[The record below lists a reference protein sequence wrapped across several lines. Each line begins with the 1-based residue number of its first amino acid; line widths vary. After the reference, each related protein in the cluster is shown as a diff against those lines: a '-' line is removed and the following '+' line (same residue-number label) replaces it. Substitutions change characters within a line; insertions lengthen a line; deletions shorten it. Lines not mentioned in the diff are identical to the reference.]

1 MAYITCEDLALGYEG
16 KAVTEHIHFTV
27 NKGDYLCIIGENGA
41 GKSTLMKTLLR
52 LIQPISGT
60 IETGDGLSA
69 YEVGYLP
76 QQTAVQKDF
85 PASVME
91 IVLTGTLNKSGW
103 KPFYSRQQ
111 KNEAQQNM
119 EKMGIW
125 NLRNRCYR
133 ELSGGQQQRCAIARA
148 LIKNPAILLCDE
160 PTGALD
166 SKTSRDVLQLLQKI
180 NVKYRTT
187 ILLITH
193 NENIAP
199 MADRILRIHDG
210 RIVENIINTRKPVKE
225 LDI

>member
-1 MAYITCEDLALGYEG
+1 MRFC
-16 KAVTEHIHFTV
+16 
-27 NKGDYLCIIGENGA
+27 
-41 GKSTLMKTLLR
+41 KSLTSKLET
-52 LIQPISGT
+52 PIER
-60 IETGDGLSA
+60 I
-69 YEVGYLP
+69 
-76 QQTAVQKDF
+76 
-85 PASVME
+85 
-91 IVLTGTLNKSGW
+91 
-103 KPFYSRQQ
+103 
-111 KNEAQQNM
+111 
-119 EKMGIW
+119 
-125 NLRNRCYR
+125 C
-133 ELSGGQQQRCAIARA
+133 
-148 LIKNPAILLCDE
+148 PAILLCDE